1 MTKEKSLSDEITS
14 EDIEYGEVFVATDK
28 GLFPFNILKQ
38 AASASKPPAK
48 SKQIKDEHWAAQHGL
63 IPHPFSVGE
72 FLAMQDNC
80 GYFDACVRQ
89 IASDV
94 IGQGWKLIP
103 IKDGEENPEEKDDIT
118 AFLLDPNADS
128 DEDIADIVEKA
139 VIDWGVIGWWT
150 FEVARDDDGKV
161 NGVWHTPAHTI
172 KVHKTK
178 TKYCQTR
185 NSKKMWFK
193 KFGSDEKLSA
203 STGEAVKSSVNFAN
217 EMIFVKRYYPPSD
230 YYGVPA
236 ILPSV
241 ASVFG
246 LMGIRDYNLAFFE
259 NYGVPQAL
267 VVLTGRWKAASAK
280 KITDFIDVEIRGSG
294 NAHKTLVLKPP
305 RDGDVK
311 WVPLT
316 TKVDEAGFKI
326 YIKILQQD
334 VLSSYKM
341 PPYRI
346 GIAEVGSLG
355 GGVAEEMTKIYGNSI
370 ISPLKK
376 ATANAITKKLIRQG
390 LGFEL
395 YRFEWNPLDTRD
407 MDALVKRLQTLVSI
421 GAMTPSMAAV
431 EVGRPAY
438 DEGNQYFV
446 AANYV
451 PIGEESMEK
460 REAIMTAELER
471 LKGRVE
477 EAISEGR
484 QTGQTGT

>member
-1 MTKEKSLSDEITS
+1 MTKEKSLSDESIEEKT
-14 EDIEYGEVFVATDK
+14 EYGEVFVATDK
-28 GLFPFNILKQ
+28 GLFPFSVLKQ
-38 AASASKPPAK
+38 AAKQPSK
-48 SKQIKDEHWAAQHGL
+48 SKQLKEEHWAADHGL
-63 IPHPFSVGE
+63 IPPPFAVGE

-103 IKDGEENPEEKDDIT
+103 IKEGEENEKEKQDIT
-118 AFLLDPNADS
+118 EFLLDPNGDS
-128 DEDIADIVEKA
+128 DEDIADITEKI
-139 VIDWGVIGWWT
+139 VIDWGVVGWWAL
-150 FEVARDDDGKV
+150 EVERDGDKV
-161 NGVWHTPAHTI
+161 IGVWHAPAHTI
-172 KVHKTK
+172 RVHKTK
-178 TKYCQTR
+178 LKYCQIR
-185 NSKKMWFK
+185 NGKKQWFK
-193 KFGSDEKLSA
+193 KFGSEDKISEA
-203 STGEAVKSSVNFAN
+203 TGESVKNSVHFAH
-217 EMIFVKRYYPPSD
+217 EMIFGKRYYLPSD

-246 LMGIRDYNLAFFE
+246 LMGIRDYNLSFFE

-267 VVLTGRWKAASAK
+267 VILKGRWKAASAK

-294 NAHKTLVLKPP
+294 NAHKTLVIKPP
-305 RDGDVK
+305 RDGEVT
-311 WVPLT
+311 WIPLA
-316 TKVDEAGFKI
+316 TKVDEAAFKI

-370 ISPLKK
+370 VSPLKK
-376 ATANAITKKLIRQG
+376 TTGNTITKKIIREG
-390 LGFEL
+390 LGFKR

-407 MDALVKRLQTLVSI
+407 MDALTKRLQTQVSI
-421 GAMTPSMAAV
+421 GAITPSMAAV

-438 DEGNQYFV
+438 EEGNQYFV

-460 REAIMTAELER
+460 REAIMTATLEQ
-471 LKGRVE
+471 LKGRIE
-477 EAISEGR
+477 DAILKQN
-484 QTGQTGT
+484 QTGDAGI

>member
-1 MTKEKSLSDEITS
+1 MTKEKSLSAESIEEKT
-14 EDIEYGEVFVATDK
+14 EYGEVFVATDK
-28 GLFPFNILKQ
+28 GLFPISILKQ
-38 AASASKPPAK
+38 AASKRGGK
-48 SKQIKDEHWAAQHGL
+48 SKQLKEEHWAIEHGL
-63 IPHPFSVGE
+63 VPHPYAVGE

-103 IKDGEENPEEKDDIT
+103 VKEGQENAKEKDDIT
-118 AFLLDPNADS
+118 EFLLDPNADS
-128 DEDIADIVEKA
+128 DEDIADIVEKS
-139 VIDWGVIGWWT
+139 VIDWGVIGWWA
-150 FEVARDDDGKV
+150 FEVARDSDGKV
-161 NGVWHTPAHTI
+161 NGLWHTPAHTI
-172 KVHKTK
+172 KVHKSK
-178 TKYCQTR
+178 LKYCQTR
-185 NSKKMWFK
+185 NSKKMWFR
-193 KFGSDEKLSA
+193 KFGSDEKISA
-203 STGEAVKSSVNFAN
+203 ATGEVVKSSVNFAN
-217 EMIFVKRYYPPSD
+217 EMLFGKRYYPASD

-246 LMGIRDYNLAFFE
+246 LMGIRDYNLSFFE

-267 VVLTGRWKAASAK
+267 VVLKGRWKAASAK
-280 KITDFIDVEIRGSG
+280 KITDFIDVEIKGSA
-294 NAHKTLVLKPP
+294 NAHKTLVIKPP
-305 RDGDVK
+305 RDGDVT
-311 WVPLT
+311 WIPLAN
-316 TKVDEAGFKI
+316 KVDEAAFKI

-370 ISPLKK
+370 VAPLKK
-376 ATANAITKKLIRQG
+376 SSANMITKKIMRQG
-390 LGFEL
+390 LGYET
-395 YRFEWNPLDTRD
+395 YRFEWLPLDTRD

-438 DEGNQYFV
+438 AEGEQYFV

-451 PIGEESMEK
+451 PIGEESLEK
-460 REAIMTAELER
+460 REAIMTAALEQLR
-471 LKGRVE
+471 GQVD
-477 EAISEGR
+477 EAIAKGKTEI
-484 QTGQTGT
+484 